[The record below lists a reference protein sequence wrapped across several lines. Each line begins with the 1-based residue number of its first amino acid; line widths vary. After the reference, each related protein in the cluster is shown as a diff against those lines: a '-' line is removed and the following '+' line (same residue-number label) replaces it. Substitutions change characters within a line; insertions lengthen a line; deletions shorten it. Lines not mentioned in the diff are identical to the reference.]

1 MGPEV
6 GAVVW
11 SAGTA
16 AGVGALG
23 AVGVVALARRSITA
37 AAVAAPLVVVGSV
50 AAGVIVGTKSMLL
63 STDDSTV
70 VLFVLLAAAP
80 VALAFGVLLA
90 RRLSRLEQRAADEAV
105 ARARDREVEA
115 SRREMVAWVTH
126 DLRTPLAGIRAM
138 AEALE
143 DGVVDDPSRYHAGIR
158 SEADRMSVMLDDLL
172 ALSRIH
178 SGLLRLARERVS
190 LADLVSD
197 TLASA
202 QALARA
208 RRVELRGQ
216 AAAAV
221 PVDVDAREMSRAL
234 RNLVVNGVRHTPPD
248 GSVVVEANQS
258 DGFATV
264 AVTDGC
270 GGIAEPDLA
279 RVFDAGWRGSGA
291 RTPGSDEGAG
301 LGLAIVRGVV
311 QAHGGEVLVRNVEGG
326 CRFEVRLPVLV

>member
-6 GAVVW
+6 GAVLW

-23 AVGVVALARRSITA
+23 AVGVVALARRSSTA

-50 AAGVIVGTKSMLL
+50 AAGVLVGAQSMLL
-63 STDDSTV
+63 SAHDSTV
-70 VLFVLLAAAP
+70 VLLVLLAAAP

-90 RRLSRLEQRAADEAV
+90 RRIRMLDKRAADEAA
-105 ARARDREVEA
+105 ARARDREVET

-158 SEADRMSVMLDDLL
+158 GEADRMSVMLDDLL
-172 ALSRIH
+172 ALSRIQ
-178 SGLLRLARERVS
+178 SGLLRLVRERVS

-197 TLASA
+197 TVASA
-202 QALARA
+202 QVLARS
-208 RRVELRGQ
+208 RRVELRGH
-216 AAAAV
+216 AADTV
-221 PVDVDAREMSRAL
+221 PVEVDAREMSRVV

-248 GSVVVEANQS
+248 GSVVVEANQA
-258 DGFATV
+258 DGVATV

-270 GGIAEPDLA
+270 GGIAEPDLS

-291 RTPGSDEGAG
+291 RTPGTDEGAG

-311 QAHGGEVLVRNVEGG
+311 EAHGGEVVVRNVEGG
-326 CRFEVRLPVLV
+326 CRFEVRLPAPV